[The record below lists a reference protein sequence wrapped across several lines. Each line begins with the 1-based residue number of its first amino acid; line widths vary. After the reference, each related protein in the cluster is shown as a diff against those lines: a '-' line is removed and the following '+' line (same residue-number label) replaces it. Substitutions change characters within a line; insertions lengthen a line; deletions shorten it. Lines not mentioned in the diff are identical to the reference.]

1 MSDTKQEQTYRC
13 TKCGRKVRPNWMVL
27 ADFSQ
32 SFGQMDYIG
41 PTCRKKLI
49 ASGVPESAFEQVT
62 NKEVK

>member
-1 MSDTKQEQTYRC
+1 MSDNKQEQTYRC
-13 TKCGRKVRPNWMVL
+13 AKCGRRVRPRWVVSVGMQPDYEPGMV
-27 ADFSQ
+27 
-32 SFGQMDYIG
+32 IG